1 MDSVKYGPEEIET
14 SSSYFQMGNIFLSKK
29 SITETDAFYGKVSLK
44 KFKLDY

>member
-29 SITETDAFYGKVSLK
+29 SITETDAFYGKVSLN
-44 KFKLDY
+44 KFKLGY